1 MIGGDV
7 LARMPAWPMAI
18 GAMLGVQLSNALSVG
33 LIDAVGTAGT
43 AWLRM
48 CFGTL
53 LLWLVAR
60 PRLSSV
66 RLKDL
71 PALLILGLATGFMSV
86 FFLVAIGRIPLG
98 TAVAIEFLGPLTV
111 AGIAGRRLGALAWP
125 ALALV
130 GVVLMTEP
138 WHGEIDLVGVVFALA
153 SGACWGLYNVFTQRI
168 GDRFSGISGLSLTI
182 PIAAVFT
189 GIIGLPQ
196 VVGGHLSAGVLF
208 AAAGIALLTPVI
220 SFGLE
225 MLALRRMNHTAFGT
239 LLAIEP
245 GFGVLVGLVVLG
257 QAPHFVQ
264 LGGIALVVLAGAAAQ
279 RGSRRGPAPSLDP
292 AVPVSADGG

>member
-1 MIGGDV
+1 MSGGG
-7 LARMPAWPMAI
+7 LAARLPAWPMAV

-33 LIDAVGTAGT
+33 VIDAVGPAGT

-48 CFGTL
+48 CFGTVF
-53 LLWLVAR
+53 LWLVAR
-60 PRLSSV
+60 PRLASV
-66 RLKDL
+66 RWKDL
-71 PALLILGLATGFMSV
+71 PGLLVLGLATGFMSV
-86 FFLVAIGRIPLG
+86 FFLIAIGRIPLG

-111 AGIAGRRLGALAWP
+111 AGIAGRRLGALLWP

-130 GVVLMTEP
+130 GVVLLTEP
-138 WHGEIDLVGVVFALA
+138 WHGAIDLVGVLFALA
-153 SGACWGLYNVFTQRI
+153 SGTCWGLYNVFTQRI

-189 GIIGLPQ
+189 ASVGLPQ
-196 VVGGHLSAGVLF
+196 VVGGHVDAGVLL
-208 AAAGIALLTPVI
+208 ATAGIALLTPVL

-245 GFGVLVGLVVLG
+245 GFGLLVGLVVLG
-257 QAPHFVQ
+257 QAPQLVQ
-264 LGGIALVVLAGAAAQ
+264 LGGIALVVFAGAAAQ
-279 RGSRRGPAPSLDP
+279 RGSRRAPAPTLD
-292 AVPVSADGG
+292 ASVPVSADSG

>member
-1 MIGGDV
+1 MSGGG
-7 LARMPAWPMAI
+7 LAARLPAWPMAV

-33 LIDAVGTAGT
+33 VIDAVGPAGT

-48 CFGTL
+48 CFGTVF
-53 LLWLVAR
+53 LWLVAR
-60 PRLSSV
+60 PRLTSV
-66 RLKDL
+66 RWKDL

-86 FFLVAIGRIPLG
+86 FFLIAIGRIPLG

-111 AGIAGRRLGALAWP
+111 AGIAGRRFGALLWP

-130 GVVLMTEP
+130 GVVLLTEP
-138 WHGEIDLVGVVFALA
+138 WHGAIDLVGVVFALG
-153 SGACWGLYNVFTQRI
+153 SGTCWGLYNVFTQRI

-189 GIIGLPQ
+189 ASVGLPQ
-196 VVGGHLSAGVLF
+196 VVGGHVDAGVLL
-208 AAAGIALLTPVI
+208 ATAGIALLTPVL

-245 GFGVLVGLVVLG
+245 GFGLLVGLVVLG
-257 QAPHFVQ
+257 QAPQLVQ

-279 RGSRRGPAPSLDP
+279 RGSRRATAPTLD
-292 AVPVSADGG
+292 ASVPVSADSG